1 MMRIIWCLLLVL
13 NIVTGREITTN
24 IEPGTRDCFFQAGK
38 AGETIDIEYQVI
50 DGGHGD
56 FDISF
61 ELIEPTGRLIYSDY
75 KKSENIHRHSILVD
89 GDYQF
94 CFDNTFSSF
103 NRKTVF
109 FELLMENDESRD
121 RMDFQGMEGLSP
133 EEFYDMKAEE
143 ILDYIGKIRM
153 HLQQA
158 RQIQDFLKSMEA
170 RDRNTA
176 EENFFRVN
184 TWSMFQM
191 LTMVLTGLL
200 QVFMVR
206 SIFEVNSTIWK
217 KIGL

>member
-1 MMRIIWCLLLVL
+1 MSSMAL
-13 NIVTGREITTN
+13 N
-24 IEPGTRDCFFQAGK
+24 QS
-38 AGETIDIEYQVI
+38 Q
-50 DGGHGD
+50 GH
-56 FDISF
+56 SNS
-61 ELIEPTGRLIYSDY
+61 SDY
-75 KKSENIHRHSILVD
+75 KKSENIHRHSVLIN

-94 CFDNTFSSF
+94 CFDNTFSTF

-109 FELLMENDESRD
+109 FELIMENDENREK
-121 RMDFQGMEGLSP
+121 MDFQGMEGLSP
-133 EEFYDMKAEE
+133 EEIYDMKAEE

-158 RQIQDFLKSMEA
+158 RQIQDFLKSQEA

-184 TWSMFQM
+184 AWSMFQM
-191 LTMVLTGLL
+191 LTMVLTGFL